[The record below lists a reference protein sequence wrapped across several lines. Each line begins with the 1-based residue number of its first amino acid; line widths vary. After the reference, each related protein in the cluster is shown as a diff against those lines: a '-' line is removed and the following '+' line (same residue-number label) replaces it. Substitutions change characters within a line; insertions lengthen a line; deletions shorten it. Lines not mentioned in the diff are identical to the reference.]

1 MQKKRK
7 TNSKI
12 APKKN
17 TARKPAAKKVV
28 TKKPVAKKTPV
39 KKTTTRKP
47 AAKKPVTKKTT
58 TKTALRKT
66 PVKKIQSSKMQTV
79 RNGEFHSINTK
90 RVQGHKGEIKNK
102 KKNGTATA
110 IIVTHSEY
118 TRGRKNIPLKE
129 NPQPND
135 KRTAYAVTKPE
146 KVKLNKKNI
155 GKHHKDMKVKN
166 STDKSIIRNIAK
178 R

>member
-1 MQKKRK
+1 MQKKK
-7 TNSKI
+7 KLNSKI

-17 TARKPAAKKVV
+17 AARKPAAKKVV
-28 TKKPVAKKTPV
+28 TKKPVTKKTPV

-47 AAKKPVTKKTT
+47 VAKKPATKKTT
-58 TKTALRKT
+58 AKTAVRKT

-110 IIVTHSEY
+110 VIVTHSEY

-146 KVKLNKKNI
+146 KVKLNKK
-155 GKHHKDMKVKN
+155 KYW
-166 STDKSIIRNIAK
+166 
-178 R
+178 